1 MPTDLM
7 GIFRSS
13 FSEASRQPEGWWH
26 SPTETSPLCRD
37 VALPSTAV
45 LTLWL
50 CLRHLCWPPFLCT
63 PTSFSLEDSIPGSH
77 FITPATLPGAVSWV
91 QKTSLPSEMSEQC
104 SELKK
109 ALIVHFKPPLGHL
122 RDNSYPVCPELNV
135 LSALQTWFSSRTRP
149 LSKCQKKKMRA
160 NVHSLLP
167 CPQHCASHIMS
178 GF

>member
-1 MPTDLM
+1 MPSPVTQGGAAWGGSALLHSISSSLRSRTPRAVDKPTIRIPMPTDLM
-7 GIFRSS
+7 GIIRSS
-13 FSEASRQPEGWWH
+13 FNEASRQPEGWWH

-77 FITPATLPGAVSWV
+77 FITPATLPKAVSWV

-109 ALIVHFKPPLGHL
+109 SPNCPL
-122 RDNSYPVCPELNV
+122 
-135 LSALQTWFSSRTRP
+135 
-149 LSKCQKKKMRA
+149 
-160 NVHSLLP
+160 
-167 CPQHCASHIMS
+167 
-178 GF
+178 